1 MRRCA
6 KGGDP
11 VVHEGDWLEVR
22 DKDGKLVFANRI
34 NHDMCQEMLNRY
46 LVFKADI
53 DMTKENEYHIRVRK
67 CR

>member
-1 MRRCA
+1 MSRCA

-22 DKDGKLVFANRI
+22 NTHGKLIFANKI

-46 LVFKADI
+46 LMFKADI
-53 DMTKENEYHIRVRK
+53 NMTKENEYHIKVRK

>member
-1 MRRCA
+1 MSRCA

-46 LVFKADI
+46 LAFKANINPDEI
-53 DMTKENEYHIRVRK
+53 SKIKIRRAE
-67 CR
+67 

>member
-1 MRRCA
+1 MSRCA

-22 DKDGKLVFANRI
+22 DKDGKLVFASRI

-53 DMTKENEYHIRVRK
+53 DTTKENEYHIRVRK